1 MEAETRLMGPQVK
14 ETEECQRPPEAGG
27 AKEGFIPTA
36 QGSTQQNERHINP
49 ENMCKICKL

>member
-49 ENMCKICKL
+49 AKYV